1 MASKTTA
8 VREAYTKSQLL
19 TELANNTGL
28 TKKDVA
34 AVLDELDVIVERHI
48 KKRAVGS
55 FTLPGLLKVKTVK
68 VPARKARKNVPN
80 PFRPGETMDV
90 AARPASVKVK
100 VTPLKKLKD
109 LAL

>member
-34 AVLDELDVIVERHI
+34 TVLDELDVIVERHI

-109 LAL
+109 MAL

>member
-8 VREAYTKSQLL
+8 VRTEYTKSQLL